1 MRVLRIHDLI
11 VFVEDVRRN
20 LDFHEIPGT
29 VSRLSC
35 GYVDVVSVFGSL
47 YDMDFE
53 HSWTGKL
60 IEVKA
65 TMIFISDALRV
76 I

>member
-1 MRVLRIHDLI
+1 MFSIITVMRVLRIHDLI

-47 YDMDFE
+47 
-53 HSWTGKL
+53 
-60 IEVKA
+60 
-65 TMIFISDALRV
+65 
-76 I
+76 